1 MLQAAA
7 SMAFI
12 LHISAFIL
20 DLLYFLYKSC
30 CTSLWP
36 SSKKLDW
43 QCFKIRV
50 CLLYRRNDVD
60 ISSQKNKKESKEK
73 VINLLAAWVK
83 ENMIMTAFTD
93 KVLTI
98 RWRIER
104 SSLFR
109 KESLLRTEK
118 KFNKESFNLTKV
130 LIK

>member
-1 MLQAAA
+1 MLA
-7 SMAFI
+7 I
-12 LHISAFIL
+12 NI
-20 DLLYFLYKSC
+20 
-30 CTSLWP
+30 P
-36 SSKKLDW
+36 
-43 QCFKIRV
+43 IRV